1 MRLMPHHYT
10 HLANVLK
17 AKVASG
23 DGHLVISP
31 ICIAKVFRRCFE
43 SCSLGFS
50 TFVSRSYIVISD
62 IGHSKMH
69 CPGPNAILSSKPYS
83 LGASVH
89 ASAPM
94 PSRATSN
101 MRHSNLHRS
110 IAIITPTFSGIAPSN
125 QYHIDTKL
133 NTLH

>member
-1 MRLMPHHYT
+1 MRLMSHNYT
-10 HLANVLK
+10 HLANVPK
-17 AKVASG
+17 AKAASG
-23 DGHLVISP
+23 DRHFQSFHPYASLKSSGAVSSP
-31 ICIAKVFRRCFE
+31 AASASAP
-43 SCSLGFS
+43 SCLEL
-50 TFVSRSYIVISD
+50 YQD